1 MATELTLINGV
12 WVLRTATST
21 ATSTAG
27 NGIDVASTLN
37 GIYSYVAPYP
47 SSSIEILN
55 FIQFLYN
62 FL

>member
-12 WVLRTATST
+12 WVLRT

-55 FIQFLYN
+55 FIQLSTSGSYT
-62 FL
+62 

>member
-12 WVLRTATST
+12 WVLRTAT

-55 FIQFLYN
+55 FIQLSTSGSYT
-62 FL
+62 